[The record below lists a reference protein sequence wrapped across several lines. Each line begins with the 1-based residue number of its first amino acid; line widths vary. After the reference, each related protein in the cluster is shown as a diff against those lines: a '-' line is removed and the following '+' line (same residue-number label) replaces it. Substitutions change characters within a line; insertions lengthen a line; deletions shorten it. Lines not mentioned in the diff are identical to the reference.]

1 MRVFFSLFFFVS
13 IALSSVLTPNEAF
26 KITQGSNSQGV
37 FVRIE
42 LADGIFLY
50 KNRFKVALSVDGG
63 TAFIDSFE
71 KFTNVVIKDGEEV
84 IYHALR
90 AEIPRETLDETR
102 SSKLWLRVF
111 YQGCSDSGFC
121 YRPMSADFEIT
132 RLKNNGE
139 TLYKIAPFVLKS
151 PPNSLNLGKNGG
163 IFGENSILSGKNIE
177 NSGSNSNEFM
187 QYLQGKN
194 LPLILAVFFV
204 YGLLLSLT
212 PCNLPMVPILSSLIL
227 TQNAKNSAD
236 KDTQN
241 SASKDDTQNLANKNA
256 PNTKNKDTQS
266 KKRAFG
272 LSFVFVLF
280 MSLAYAIAGVI
291 TAILG
296 ASVQGLLQKPLVL
309 CLFAALLVLLALAC
323 FGFFSLSLPQ
333 GLAKFTPKCKGV
345 LGVAIMGFL
354 SAFIVGP
361 CVAAPLAA
369 ALLYIATSGDFILGG
384 LSLFVLSFG
393 MGVPL
398 LALGLGLGF
407 IRAGAWMQ
415 RVNVF
420 FGFVMLAMAVWVLA
434 RILPNGVILAL
445 YGVLGVFFAV
455 FMGLFDGSNS
465 NLARLKKAILTLV
478 LAYSLSLFLGGLWGG
493 KSLLNPLNLGTQN
506 EKSGLNFEFMSD
518 LNEIQ
523 NALAQND
530 KVLLYFTASWCENC
544 RLLESFTFSDERVQG
559 RLKDYKLI
567 KIDISD
573 NDEKQ
578 YLIMKEFGVF
588 APPVLIF
595 YKDKAEFSRLVGFV
609 RADGFLEKM
618 P

>member
-121 YRPMSADFEIT
+121 YRPMSADFEII

-139 TLYKIAPFVLKS
+139 TLYKIAPFTLKS
-151 PPNSLNLGKNGG
+151 PPKSLNLGKNGG

-187 QYLQGKN
+187 RYLQGKN

-236 KDTQN
+236 KGTQN
-241 SASKDDTQNLANKNA
+241 SASKDDTQNSAIKNA
-256 PNTKNKDTQS
+256 PNAKNKATQS

-384 LSLFVLSFG
+384 LSLFTLSFG

-434 RILPNGVILAL
+434 RILPNGVTLAL

-465 NLARLKKAILTLV
+465 NLARLKKAVLTLV

-493 KSLLNPLNLGTQN
+493 KSLLNPLNLGTKI

>member
-121 YRPMSADFEIT
+121 YRPMSADFEII

-139 TLYKIAPFVLKS
+139 TLYKIAPFTLKS
-151 PPNSLNLGKNGG
+151 PPKSLNLGKNGG

-241 SASKDDTQNLANKNA
+241 SASKDDTQNSAIKNA
-256 PNTKNKDTQS
+256 PNAKNKATQS

-369 ALLYIATSGDFILGG
+369 ALL
-384 LSLFVLSFG
+384 
-393 MGVPL
+393 
-398 LALGLGLGF
+398 
-407 IRAGAWMQ
+407 
-415 RVNVF
+415 
-420 FGFVMLAMAVWVLA
+420 
-434 RILPNGVILAL
+434 
-445 YGVLGVFFAV
+445 
-455 FMGLFDGSNS
+455 
-465 NLARLKKAILTLV
+465 
-478 LAYSLSLFLGGLWGG
+478 
-493 KSLLNPLNLGTQN
+493 
-506 EKSGLNFEFMSD
+506 
-518 LNEIQ
+518 
-523 NALAQND
+523 
-530 KVLLYFTASWCENC
+530 
-544 RLLESFTFSDERVQG
+544 
-559 RLKDYKLI
+559 
-567 KIDISD
+567 
-573 NDEKQ
+573 
-578 YLIMKEFGVF
+578 
-588 APPVLIF
+588 
-595 YKDKAEFSRLVGFV
+595 
-609 RADGFLEKM
+609 
-618 P
+618 